1 MKMIT
6 LRNGLAVG
14 SGAPVRVNCNIGCN
28 TEKGYAT
35 ELQKIETIKESGSI
49 PDMMMD
55 LSLIRMHKPLYLVVQ
70 EELKVETGTVLS
82 YIPFSKRNGLQWV
95 VHSISRVRL

>member
-1 MKMIT
+1 MIT

-28 TEKGYAT
+28 SEKEYAS
-35 ELQKIETIKESGSI
+35 ELQKIEAIKVSGSI

-55 LSLIRMHKPLYLVVQ
+55 LSLIRMHKPLYLDILLVISLVI
-70 EELKVETGTVLS
+70 LAALLIV
-82 YIPFSKRNGLQWV
+82 FSQPLPLHEMLITLANG
-95 VHSISRVRL
+95 